1 MAPVSALETLDLA
14 YLHSER
20 LLRYFTTSLGRSVHG
35 EQSRV
40 VGRPTYWYTLT
51 EHTRVRCCTHSALGG
66 TLSLL
71 CHSNLFSCAS
81 SSLCRTAHHSTH
93 CTSHTCTQPHTTP
106 HTPTHHYLTQ
116 APHPHTHPHITT
128 SFPVTSSYSS
138 RLLTL
143 TFFSSFLKPGG
154 GSYMK
159 LRGWAFPSSSLRGTV
174 HVT

>member
-14 YLHSER
+14 YLHSKR

-93 CTSHTCTQPHTTP
+93 SAL
-106 HTPTHHYLTQ
+106 HTP
-116 APHPHTHPHITT
+116 AHTHLSQLPTPPHITT
-128 SFPVTSSYSS
+128 SHNPHTPTPTHTSLPHSQLPVAIPLGSSPS
-138 RLLTL
+138 
-143 TFFSSFLKPGG
+143 
-154 GSYMK
+154 
-159 LRGWAFPSSSLRGTV
+159 PSSPPS
-174 HVT
+174 

>member
-71 CHSNLFSCAS
+71 CHSNLFCAS

-93 CTSHTCTQPHTTP
+93 SALHTPAHTPHTTP
-106 HTPTHHYLTQ
+106 TP
-116 APHPHTHPHITT
+116 PHLHTHPHITT